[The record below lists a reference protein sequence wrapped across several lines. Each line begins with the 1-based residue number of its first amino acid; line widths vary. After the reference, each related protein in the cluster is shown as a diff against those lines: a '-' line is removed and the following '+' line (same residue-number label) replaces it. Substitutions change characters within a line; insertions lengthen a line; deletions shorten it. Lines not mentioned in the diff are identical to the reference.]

1 MSHAPRA
8 EWSTLRHDAE
18 LRLDALQASFKTY
31 AFARHWHDYYV
42 IGLVE
47 AGAQSFW
54 CRNATYTTPPGGLIT
69 LNPGDPHTGQAAVA
83 AGFAYR
89 ALYPTRDHMT
99 RAMGEF
105 GRPNQ
110 LPRFP
115 AFRIDD
121 PELAE
126 AVRALQHAI
135 GSGLPPIERE
145 SRWLALLTTLIRRHG
160 ADHLSLPVAGA
171 EPRAV
176 ASVRAYIEAHYAERV
191 TLAALAAEVGLS
203 PFHLVRVFQRATGM
217 PPHVYL
223 ESVRI
228 RQAQRLLAGA
238 QPLVDVAYAT
248 GFSSQSHFTS
258 RFRQIIGVTP
268 GVFRSMHAPPRSAA
282 RL

>member
-1 MSHAPRA
+1 MSHDQTA
-8 EWSTLRHDAE
+8 EWSTLRHDAD
-18 LRLDALQASFKTY
+18 LHLDVFQARFKTY

-54 CRNATYTTPPGGLIT
+54 CRNATYTTPPGGLIL
-69 LNPGDPHTGQAAVA
+69 LNPGDPHTGQAAVP

-89 ALYPTRDHMT
+89 ALYPTLDHMAQ
-99 RAMGEF
+99 AMVEF
-105 GRPNQ
+105 GRPGE

-115 AFRIDD
+115 SFRIDD
-121 PELAE
+121 PDLAA

-135 GSGLPPIERE
+135 GDDHAPIERE
-145 SRWLALLTTLIRRHG
+145 SRWLALLTTLIRRYG
-160 ADHLSLPVAGA
+160 ADRLDLPATGG
-171 EPRAV
+171 EPRAI
-176 ASVRAYIEAHYAERV
+176 AGARAYIEAHYAERV
-191 TLAALAAEVGLS
+191 TLATLAAEVGLS
-203 PFHLVRVFQRATGM
+203 PFHLVRVFGRATGM

-228 RQAQRLLAGA
+228 RHAQQLLAAGRPPA
-238 QPLVDVAYAT
+238 DVAYAT

-258 RFRQIIGVTP
+258 RFRQTIGVTP
-268 GVFRSMHAPPRSAA
+268 GVFRAMHAPPRGA

>member
-1 MSHAPRA
+1 MIDTQPN

-18 LRLDALQASFKTY
+18 LRLDMLQASFKTC

-54 CRNATYTTPPGGLIT
+54 CRNTTYTTPPGGLIL
-69 LNPGDPHTGQAAVA
+69 LNPGDPHTGQAAIA
-83 AGFAYR
+83 AGFTYR
-89 ALYPTRDHMT
+89 ALYPTLDHMAQ
-99 RAMGEF
+99 AMAEY
-105 GRPNQ
+105 GRSGQ

-115 AFRIDD
+115 ALRIDNA
-121 PELAE
+121 PLGE
-126 AVRALQHAI
+126 AVRALQRAI
-135 GSGLPPIERE
+135 SGDHPAIERE
-145 SRWLALLTTLIRRHG
+145 SRWLALLTALIRQYG
-160 ADHLSLPVAGA
+160 ADRLRLPAAGN

-176 ASVRAYIEAHYAERV
+176 AAVRASIEANYAERV
-191 TLAALAAEVGLS
+191 TLAALADTVGLS
-203 PFHLVRVFQRATGM
+203 PFHLVRVFQRAVGM

-228 RQAQRLLAGA
+228 RHAQRLLVSGL
-238 QPLVDVAYAT
+238 PLAEIAYAT

-258 RFRQIIGVTP
+258 RFRLIIGVTP
-268 GVFRSMHAPPRSAA
+268 GVFRSMHGPAPRSA

>member
-1 MSHAPRA
+1 MWHDQST
-8 EWSTLRHDAE
+8 EWSALRHDAD
-18 LRLDALQASFKTY
+18 LHLDVFQAHFTTY

-54 CRNATYTTPPGGLIT
+54 CRNATYITPPGGLIL

-89 ALYPTRDHMT
+89 ALYPTFEHMAQ
-99 RAMGEF
+99 AMAEF
-105 GRPNQ
+105 GRPNE

-121 PELAE
+121 PDLAE

-135 GSGLPPIERE
+135 GGDHATIERE
-145 SRWLALLTTLIRRHG
+145 SRWLALLTALIRRYG
-160 ADHLSLPVAGA
+160 ADRPELPATGN

-176 ASVRAYIEAHYAERV
+176 ARVRAYVEAHYAERV
-191 TLAALAAEVGLS
+191 TLANLAAEVGLS
-203 PFHLVRVFQRATGM
+203 PFHLVRVFGRAAGM

-223 ESVRI
+223 ESVRV
-228 RQAQRLLAGA
+228 RHAQRLLAA
-238 QPLVDVAYAT
+238 DQPPADVAYAT

-268 GVFRSMHAPPRSAA
+268 AVYRAMHATLHTA